1 MMSEPS
7 SSAAIAFEALLALAA
22 ERGASDLH
30 LKDGRPPILRISGQ
44 VHYMDRP
51 AMTSGEIA
59 ALADTVMDDRLRA
72 HLAERGDADL
82 SCAIGTGDRFRINVY
97 RERGRTG
104 LAARRVSRD
113 IPSFGDLHMPR
124 ESMERICKARQGLVL
139 FSGVAGSGKSTSIA
153 ACIDAVN
160 AERACHIV
168 TIEDPI
174 EYLFEDKKAFIHQ
187 REIGTDVVSFEAA
200 LPALL
205 REDPDVV
212 LVGEMRT
219 AESLEGA
226 LRAAVT
232 SRLVF
237 TTLHAMRAPAA
248 IARIL
253 DLAGPRDQQ
262 RVREGVANTLVAVV
276 CQQLVPAIDP
286 NVARVPATEVM
297 FATASIRKAIREG
310 EDERLSALISAGG
323 EAGMHDM
330 TQDLARLVQE
340 EWVEPKAAYEAAPN
354 AEALKMI
361 IRGIGFQKGTLR

>member
-1 MMSEPS
+1 MSEAFA
-7 SSAAIAFEALLALAA
+7 SAKRAFQDLLALAA

-30 LKDGRPPILRISGQ
+30 LKDGRPPVLRINGKIQ
-44 VHYMDRP
+44 YTDLP
-51 AMTSGEIA
+51 AMTSDEIA
-59 ALADTVMDDRLRA
+59 ALADTVMDDRLRQV
-72 HLAERGDADL
+72 LAERGDADF
-82 SCAIGTGDRFRINVY
+82 SCTIRTGDRFRVNVF

-104 LAARRVSRD
+104 LAARRVNRN
-113 IPSFGDLHMPR
+113 IPSFDDLHLPR
-124 ESMERICKARQGLVL
+124 ESMELICRARQGLVL

-153 ACIDAVN
+153 ACIEAIN
-160 AERACHIV
+160 AQRACHIV

-187 REIGTDVVSFEAA
+187 REIGTDVASFEAA

-219 AESLEGA
+219 PESLEGA

-237 TTLHAMRAPAA
+237 TTLHARRAPAA

-253 DLAGPRDQQ
+253 DLAGPHDQQ
-262 RVREGVANTLVAVV
+262 RIRESVANSLVAVI

-286 NVARVPATEVM
+286 NVARLPATEVM
-297 FATASIRKAIREG
+297 IATSSVRKAIREG
-310 EDERLSALISAGG
+310 EDERLEALISAGG

-330 TQDLARLVQE
+330 TQDLARLVEE

-354 AEALKMI
+354 PEALRMV

>member
-1 MMSEPS
+1 MSEAS
-7 SSAAIAFEALLALAA
+7 SPAERAFQDLLALVA

-30 LKDGRPPILRISGQ
+30 LKDGQPPVIRIHGEVQ
-44 VHYMDRP
+44 YTDRP
-51 AMTSGEIA
+51 ALTSDEIA
-59 ALADTVMDDRLRA
+59 ALADTVMDDRLRR

-82 SCAIGTGDRFRINVY
+82 SCAISTGDRFRINVF

-104 LAARRVSRD
+104 LAARRVNRD
-113 IPSFGDLHMPR
+113 IPSFDDLHLPR
-124 ESMERICKARQGLVL
+124 EAMELICKARQGLVL

-153 ACIDAVN
+153 ACIDAIN
-160 AERACHIV
+160 TQRACHIV

-174 EYLFEDKKAFIHQ
+174 EYLFEDRKAFVHQ
-187 REIGTDVVSFEAA
+187 REIGTDVLSFEAA

-219 AESLEGA
+219 PESLEGA

-237 TTLHAMRAPAA
+237 TTLHARRAPAA
-248 IARIL
+248 ITRIL

-262 RVREGVANTLVAVV
+262 RIREGVANSLVAVI

-297 FATASIRKAIREG
+297 IATASIRKSIREG
-310 EDERLSALISAGG
+310 EDERLETLISAGG

-330 TQDLARLVQE
+330 TQDLARLVEE